1 MIKRIII
8 FSAAIII
15 CSAGFLRADDYLGLG
30 AHLGFHH
37 NVGNLDS
44 QYAGI
49 QIDPQNNYFLGFS
62 FKTNFSFIFA
72 RFGVDT
78 TFLFNRSETLES
90 SGDIA
95 TAKIHYTSMPL
106 FAGFNYKVLDT
117 GNFYMGPGFSYFV
130 ARGSVKTAAG
140 SSEDIDATGWGYGFI
155 TGIEYKLLLK
165 INLYFEWEYL
175 DGKSEPVLSSGAA
188 AWDDFY
194 VDFTGHRFILGFRYY
209 LL

>member
-8 FSAAIII
+8 FSSVIII
-15 CSAGFLRADDYLGLG
+15 YFTGFLQAEDNLGIG

-44 QYAGI
+44 QYADI

-62 FKTNFSFIFA
+62 FKTNFSFIFT

-78 TFLFNRSETLES
+78 TFLFNRGETLEN
-90 SGDIA
+90 SGDITSA
-95 TAKIHYTSMPL
+95 NIHYTSMPL
-106 FAGFNYKVLDT
+106 FVGFNYRVLDT
-117 GNFYMGPGFSYFV
+117 GSFYMGPGLSYFV
-130 ARGSVKTAAG
+130 ARGTVKTAG
-140 SSEDIDATGWGYGFI
+140 GSEDIDATGWGYGFI
-155 TGIEYKLLLK
+155 TGIEYKLLSK
-165 INLYFEWEYL
+165 ISFYFEWEYL
-175 DGKSEPVLSSGAA
+175 DGKSKPVIQSGTT

-194 VDFTGHRFILGFRYY
+194 VDYTGHRFILGFRYY